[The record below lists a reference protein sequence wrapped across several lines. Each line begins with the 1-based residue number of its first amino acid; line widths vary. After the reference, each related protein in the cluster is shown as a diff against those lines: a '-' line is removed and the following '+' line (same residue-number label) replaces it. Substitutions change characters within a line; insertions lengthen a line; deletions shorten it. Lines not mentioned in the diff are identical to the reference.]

1 MAEGE
6 GVWDS
11 PEKIA
16 ELRAAGAR
24 EGLAYIFSSDDA
36 CLRRFLRARR
46 GDVAKA
52 LHMLLEHQA
61 WRRSET
67 PWWPHRSCPLEHI
80 AEDWRAGKAY
90 IHGEDGTGS
99 TLAFVQAALHDKN
112 EDRLQLKRFIG
123 FLNDE
128 AVARLES
135 SGVEPRPSQ
144 MTIIVSFVRGACVLS
159 GCSRGSQG
167 PSL

>member
-1 MAEGE
+1 MAAERGDSEGL
-6 GVWDS
+6 WDS
-11 PEKIA
+11 PDKVA
-16 ELRAAGAR
+16 ELRTAGSR

-52 LHMLLEHQA
+52 LHMLLEHQK

-80 AEDWRAGKAY
+80 AADWRAGKAY
-90 IHGEDGTGS
+90 IHGQDKAGS

-112 EDRLQLKRFIG
+112 EDRQQLKRFIS

-128 AVARLES
+128 AIARLES
-135 SGVEPRPSQ
+135 SEAQPRPSQ
-144 MTIIVSFVRGACVLS
+144 MTIIVSFVRG
-159 GCSRGSQG
+159 
-167 PSL
+167 PF